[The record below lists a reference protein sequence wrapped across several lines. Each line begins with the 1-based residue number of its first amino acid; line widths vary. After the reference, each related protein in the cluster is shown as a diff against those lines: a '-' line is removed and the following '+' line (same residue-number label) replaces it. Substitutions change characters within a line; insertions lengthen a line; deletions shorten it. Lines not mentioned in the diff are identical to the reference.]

1 MYLIYGKSSDTAAI
15 VLLKAFIKCLTSL
28 FPPAPILFMP
38 TYIVSLRLPDSFSEE
53 FIALIP
59 QHRILINQLLSEH
72 IVEEYA
78 ISADRN
84 RGRLT
89 INSKD
94 EPGVEILL
102 RKLPLYKYF
111 SGIEI
116 DELFIFDSVATRFP
130 HISLN

>member
-1 MYLIYGKSSDTAAI
+1 M
-15 VLLKAFIKCLTSL
+15 LLKAFIKCLTSL
-28 FPPAPILFMP
+28 SLPALILFMP
-38 TYIVSLRLPDSFSEE
+38 TYIVSLRLSDSFSEE

-94 EPGVEILL
+94 EPSVEILL